1 MADQAL
7 TVREEAPLSEG
18 GAFLAVIAAAARD
31 PQVDVAKMRALLEMH
46 ERLMKSQA
54 EIAYNE
60 AMARL
65 QPKLPRI
72 VKGRKIEVK
81 GSLRSK
87 YAAYEDID
95 KSVRPL
101 LDEEGFSISYTTE
114 QVGKET
120 KIIMTIRHRMGH
132 KERSEI
138 TLPFDKSEFRSE
150 VQSLGSTVSF
160 GKRYALCMAL
170 NIVTVNEDDD
180 GQAAG
185 WLTPEQRKNV
195 EEMILACEMT
205 PTQHAAFLKFA
216 EADTLAQ
223 IRARAYD
230 RVMAAL
236 RAKEKQH
243 REGVK

>member
-1 MADQAL
+1 MAEQAL
-7 TVREEAPLSEG
+7 QTQAPLTEG

-31 PQVDVAKMRALLEMH
+31 PQVDVGKMQALLAMR
-46 ERLMKSQA
+46 ERIMEKEA

-95 KSVRPL
+95 KVVRPL
-101 LDEEGFSISYTTE
+101 LDEEGFSVSYTTE

-120 KIIMTIRHRMGH
+120 KIIMTIRHKLGH
-132 KERSEI
+132 KECSEI

-160 GKRYALCMAL
+160 GKRYALCLAL

-185 WLTPEQRKNV
+185 WLKPDQLKNV

-216 EADTLAQ
+216 EADTLKE

-243 REGVK
+243 REGAK